1 MKVTDIPYHQLVDAT
16 AFEQAIQ
23 GAVDAVKSAVVQ
35 YNINSNAVD
44 QQLLKQRSQEYT
56 SREYL
61 KQQMQ
66 DQTDIAVAEKRNL
79 YNFKQMGVNEA
90 LVPFVQQMYPDL
102 YIKSS
107 GFFVYPAN
115 YGFMS
120 WHTNSNAPGK
130 RIYIAYAEQD
140 VKSFFRYYDA
150 DNSQMI
156 TSWDAQGINA
166 REFHV
171 DSQDLLWHC
180 VYAECNR
187 YSFGFR
193 ALTAEQMNN
202 A

>member
-1 MKVTDIPYHQLVDAT
+1 MKVIDIPYSELVDAA
-16 AFEQAIQ
+16 AFEQAIIN
-23 GAVDAVKSAVVQ
+23 AVDAVKAAVIQ
-35 YNINSNAVD
+35 YDINSNSVD
-44 QQLLKQRSQEYT
+44 QLLLQQRSQECT

-61 KQQMQ
+61 MQ
-66 DQTDIAVAEKRNL
+66 RMQGDVAVAEHRNL
-79 YNFKQMGVNEA
+79 YNFKQMHVNDA
-90 LVPFVQQMYPDL
+90 LIPFVQQMYPDL

-115 YGFMS
+115 HGFMS

-140 VKSFFRYYDA
+140 CKSFFRYYDMH
-150 DNSQMI
+150 NKQMI

-166 REFHV
+166 REFQV
-171 DSQDLLWHC
+171 DNQDLLWHC

-193 ALTAEQMNN
+193 ALTQEQMQ
-202 A
+202 